1 MAERNAPPPHPD
13 FLRSVLWVTNDF
25 RGRTYLSLLSP
36 RRHWCYISGKAA
48 DVSGQLDLLWRKA
61 LVAVGNPSGAFRQTG
76 RVKRVYIWVDPLS
89 PGFSHILE
97 AK

>member
-1 MAERNAPPPHPD
+1 MKPETTPTRKAVHRGRKERYPPAPRRN
-13 FLRSVLWVTNDF
+13 FLRGVLWVTNDF

-61 LVAVGNPSGAFRQTG
+61 LVAVGNPADR
-76 RVKRVYIWVDPLS
+76 P
-89 PGFSHILE
+89 
-97 AK
+97 